1 MSESSGDRRYPN
13 YVLAVLFFVYVFNF
27 IDRTILSILVED
39 VKRELGVSDTA
50 MGFLTG
56 IAFALFYT
64 VAGIPIAR
72 WADVGVRR
80 SIIALGLTVWSL
92 MTAASGLVQNF
103 GQLVAARIGVGVG
116 EAAGSPPAHS
126 LIADYFPPERRA
138 TALSIYSAGIYVG
151 VLFGYLAG
159 GWVNEF
165 FGWRNAFFVVGL
177 PGLLLALLVRFTV
190 REPPRGQSEP
200 PRAPSE
206 PAAADEAPE
215 PWQDVFRFLWSLRSF
230 RHLAFGAGIAAFSGY
245 GFSQWAPTFLR
256 RVHEMSSGEVGTWLG
271 LIIGF
276 GGLLGAPL
284 GGLLADRK
292 GHVDVRWYAWV
303 PAVSAVASI
312 PFVLGF
318 LLFDSVTP
326 ALLIYIPAVILSAMY
341 LGPTLAMIQA
351 MVKLRMRAMA
361 SAVLFLILNLIGLG
375 LGPQVVGALS
385 DLLTPH
391 YGQEAV
397 RYSLLIVSLTAVWA
411 GLHYA
416 LAARTLAD
424 DLRAKDR

>member
-1 MSESSGDRRYPN
+1 MSESQGDRRYPN

-27 IDRTILSILVED
+27 IDRTILSILIED

-56 IAFALFYT
+56 IAFAVFYT

-190 REPPRGQSEP
+190 REPSRGQSEP

-206 PAAADEAPE
+206 PAAVDEAPE

-230 RHLAFGAGIAAFSGY
+230 RHLAFGAGMARIEALYAAERNPITSMLERLD
-245 GFSQWAPTFLR
+245 Q
-256 RVHEMSSGEVGTWLG
+256 
-271 LIIGF
+271 
-276 GGLLGAPL
+276 
-284 GGLLADRK
+284 
-292 GHVDVRWYAWV
+292 
-303 PAVSAVASI
+303 
-312 PFVLGF
+312 
-318 LLFDSVTP
+318 
-326 ALLIYIPAVILSAMY
+326 
-341 LGPTLAMIQA
+341 
-351 MVKLRMRAMA
+351 
-361 SAVLFLILNLIGLG
+361 
-375 LGPQVVGALS
+375 
-385 DLLTPH
+385 
-391 YGQEAV
+391 
-397 RYSLLIVSLTAVWA
+397 SLL
-411 GLHYA
+411 
-416 LAARTLAD
+416 
-424 DLRAKDR
+424 

>member
-1 MSESSGDRRYPN
+1 MSELQGDRRYPN
-13 YVLAVLFFVYVFNF
+13 YVLAVLFVVYVFNF

-303 PAVSAVASI
+303 PAVSAVA
-312 PFVLGF
+312 
-318 LLFDSVTP
+318 P

>member
-1 MSESSGDRRYPN
+1 MPDSAADRRYAN
-13 YVLAVLFFVYVFNF
+13 YVLAILFLVYVFNF

-39 VKRELGVSDTA
+39 VKRDLGVSDTA

-64 VAGIPIAR
+64 IAGIPIAR

-80 SIIALGLTVWSL
+80 SIIALGLLVWSL
-92 MTAASGLVQNF
+92 MTAASGLAQNY

-126 LIADYFPPERRA
+126 LLADYFPPERRA
-138 TALSIYSAGIYVG
+138 TVLSLYSSGIYVG

-165 FGWRNAFFVVGL
+165 FGWRQAFFVVGL
-177 PGLLLALLVRFTV
+177 PGVALALLVRFSI
-190 REPPRGQSEP
+190 REPPRGHSE
-200 PRAPSE
+200 RVVEVA
-206 PAAADEAPE
+206 APE
-215 PWQDVFRFLWSLRSF
+215 PWQVVFRFLWSLPSF
-230 RHLAFGAGIAAFSGY
+230 RHLAFGAGMAAFSGY
-245 GFSQWAPTFLR
+245 GFAQWAPTFLR
-256 RVHEMSSGEVGTWLG
+256 RVHDMGSGEVGTWLG

-284 GGLLADRK
+284 GGWLADRW
-292 GHVDVRWYAWV
+292 GGVDVRWYAWI
-303 PAVSAVASI
+303 PGISAVVGI
-312 PFVLGF
+312 PFALCF
-318 LLFDSVTP
+318 LLIDSVTP
-326 ALLIYIPAVILSAMY
+326 ALLVYIPAVVFSAMY

-375 LGPQVVGALS
+375 LGPQAVGALS
-385 DLLTPH
+385 DLLKAS
-391 YGQEAV
+391 YGDEAL
-397 RYSLLIVSLTAVWA
+397 RYALVIVSFSGLWA
-411 GLHYA
+411 AIHYA
-416 LAARTLAD
+416 LAARTLAN
-424 DLRAKDR
+424 DLQAKNR